1 MKLFSEEEYEWL
13 GGFQCYKSIL
23 QKYLSKH
30 QQSDSILQLGKLNK
44 AFKGRV
50 IYSDTLCKVPLNTSP
65 DINNRI
71 LVYS

>member
-30 QQSDSILQLGKLNK
+30 QRSDSILQLGKLNK

-50 IYSDTLCKVPLNTSP
+50 IYSDPLCKDDNARFLKVPLKALS
-65 DINNRI
+65 D
-71 LVYS
+71 

>member
-23 QKYLSKH
+23 QKYLSRH

-44 AFKGRV
+44 AFKGRL
-50 IYSDTLCKVPLNTSP
+50 IYSDPLCKVPLKALS
-65 DINNRI
+65 DQVWISMI
-71 LVYS
+71 LN